1 MAEWDLSDDDFDRQ
15 FDEAVDRERRAAQ
28 DEPRATQVRV
38 DGDFLAVTLTGD
50 VSLRIPLRLVR
61 GLPPEAPASALAE
74 VEVSPSGEGLIWPR
88 LGASISVP
96 GLLIALAGPERV
108 RRMVL
113 SGAAR
118 KAAGSITEKR
128 REAARK
134 NGAKGGRPRKLKPA
148 TGGQH

>member
-1 MAEWDLSDDDFDRQ
+1 MAEWNLSDDDFDRQ
-15 FDEAVDRERRAAQ
+15 FDEAVARERRAAH
-28 DEPRATQVRV
+28 DEPRAAQARV
-38 DGDFLAVTLTGD
+38 EDGYLAVLLTD
-50 VSLRIPLRLVR
+50 DASFRIPLRQVR
-61 GLPPEAPASALAE
+61 GLPPEAPAAALAE
-74 VEVSPSGEGLIWPR
+74 VEVSPSGEGLLWPR

-96 GLLIALAGPERV
+96 GLLIDLAGPERV

-128 REAARK
+128 REAARQ

-148 TGGQH
+148 T